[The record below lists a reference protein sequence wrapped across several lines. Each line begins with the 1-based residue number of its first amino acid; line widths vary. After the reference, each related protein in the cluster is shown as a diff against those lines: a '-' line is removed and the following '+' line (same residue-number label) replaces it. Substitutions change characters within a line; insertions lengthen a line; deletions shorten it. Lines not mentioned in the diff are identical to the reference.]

1 MIRVGFSTS
10 RTPVSWAI
18 RRLTRSEVSHCF
30 FIADLWGV
38 ACVLEATERGF
49 VASPVSEFSKAHRI
63 VTVCDLEVEDAPTL
77 QQAVELL
84 GRPYDFLG
92 LAGFLW
98 VLLGRKLGRS
108 WSNPARS
115 EQRLFCSE
123 AIVRVLHKI
132 EYPGATYLDPE
143 QVSPQDLLVFLRRSP

>member
-10 RTPVSWAI
+10 SNPVSWAI
-18 RRLTRSEVSHCF
+18 RRLTSSEVSHCF

-63 VTVCDLEVEDAPTL
+63 MTVCDLELEDAPTM
-77 QQAVELL
+77 QQAVEIL

-92 LAGFLW
+92 LVGFLW
-98 VLLGRKLGRS
+98 VLLGRKLGQP
-108 WSNPARS
+108 WKNPARS
-115 EQRLFCSE
+115 EDRLFCSE
-123 AIVRVLHKI
+123 AIVRVLQKVK
-132 EYPGATYLDPE
+132 YPGASLLDPE
-143 QVSPQDLLVFLRRSP
+143 QVSPQDLLSFLQGC